1 MKLNIIKLKISFFL
15 ILITFSY
22 LSFSQSNN
30 KLIVGANRTELFLNH
45 IEGLNVA
52 VVANLS
58 SKIKSNTKSIHLID
72 SLLKLNIKIK
82 KVFSPEHGFRGEADA
97 GEKVEDGIDQKT
109 GIPIISLHGTN
120 KKPTKDQMKDIDVVI
135 FDIQDVGARFY
146 TYISTLHYVMEA
158 VGENNKKLI
167 ILDRPNPN
175 GHYVD
180 GPILE
185 SKYKSFIGMHP
196 VPVVYGMTIG
206 EFGIMINEEGWLKNQ
221 IYSDLIVIPIKNY
234 NRKMVYE
241 LPIKPSPNL
250 PNKQSINLYPSLC
263 FFEQTPISIGR
274 GTNMQ
279 FQVIGSP
286 EWENNDFSFK
296 PISMSGAKYPKHI
309 DQICNGI
316 DLRESPY
323 LSRINLKW
331 LIDAY
336 NKSKNKSA
344 FFKDGFNKLAGNKML
359 KEQIIDGLSEKEIKQ
374 SWKSGVEN
382 FKLMRSKYLIYN

>member
-15 ILITFSY
+15 ILMTFSY

-221 IYSDLIVIPIKNY
+221 IYSDLKVIPIKNY

-316 DLRESPY
+316 DLRESAY

-359 KEQIIDGLSEKEIKQ
+359 KEQIINGLSEKEIKQ

>member
-15 ILITFSY
+15 ILMTFSY

-221 IYSDLIVIPIKNY
+221 IYSDLKVIPIKNY

>member
-15 ILITFSY
+15 ILMTFSY

-52 VVANLS
+52 MVANLS

-221 IYSDLIVIPIKNY
+221 IYSDIKVIPIKNY

-316 DLRESPY
+316 DLRESAY

>member
-15 ILITFSY
+15 ILMTFSY

-175 GHYVD
+175 GHYID

-221 IYSDLIVIPIKNY
+221 IYSDIKVIPIKNY

>member
-15 ILITFSY
+15 ILMTFSY

-52 VVANLS
+52 VVANLA

-221 IYSDLIVIPIKNY
+221 IYSDLKVIPIKNY

>member
-15 ILITFSY
+15 ILMTFSY

-120 KKPTKDQMKDIDVVI
+120 KKPTKDQMKDVDVVI

-221 IYSDLIVIPIKNY
+221 IYSDLKVIPIKNY

-316 DLRESPY
+316 DLRESAY

>member
-15 ILITFSY
+15 ILMTFSY

-221 IYSDLIVIPIKNY
+221 IYSDLKVIPIKNY

-316 DLRESPY
+316 DLRESAY

-374 SWKSGVEN
+374 SWKNGIEN

>member
-1 MKLNIIKLKISFFL
+1 MKLNIIKLKSSFFL
-15 ILITFSY
+15 ILMTFSY

-52 VVANLS
+52 VVANLA

-221 IYSDLIVIPIKNY
+221 IYSDLKVIPIKNY

>member
-15 ILITFSY
+15 ILMTFSY

-58 SKIKSNTKSIHLID
+58 SKIKSETKSIHLID

-221 IYSDLIVIPIKNY
+221 IYSDLKVIPIKNY

-286 EWENNDFSFK
+286 DWENNDFSFK

-316 DLRESPY
+316 DLRESAY

>member
-15 ILITFSY
+15 ILMTFSY

-196 VPVVYGMTIG
+196 IPIVYGMTIG

-221 IYSDLIVIPIKNY
+221 IYSDLKVIPIKNY

-286 EWENNDFSFK
+286 DWENNDFSFK

>member
-15 ILITFSY
+15 ILMTFSY

-221 IYSDLIVIPIKNY
+221 IYSDIKVIPIKNY

>member
-15 ILITFSY
+15 ILMTFSY

-58 SKIKSNTKSIHLID
+58 SKIKSETKSIHLID

-316 DLRESPY
+316 DLRESAY

>member
-15 ILITFSY
+15 ILMTFSY

-58 SKIKSNTKSIHLID
+58 SKIKSETKSIHLID

-221 IYSDLIVIPIKNY
+221 IYSDIKVIPIKNY

>member
-15 ILITFSY
+15 ILMTFSY

-58 SKIKSNTKSIHLID
+58 SKIKSETKSIHLID

-196 VPVVYGMTIG
+196 IPIVYGMTIG
-206 EFGIMINEEGWLKNQ
+206 EFGIMINEDGWLKNQ
-221 IYSDLIVIPIKNY
+221 IYSDLKVIPIKNY

-309 DQICNGI
+309 DQICSGI
-316 DLRESPY
+316 DLRESAY

>member
-15 ILITFSY
+15 ILMTFSY

-196 VPVVYGMTIG
+196 IPVVYGMTIG

-221 IYSDLIVIPIKNY
+221 IYSDIKVIPIKNY

-316 DLRESPY
+316 DLRESAY

>member
-15 ILITFSY
+15 ILMTFSY

-58 SKIKSNTKSIHLID
+58 SKIKSETKSIHLID

-221 IYSDLIVIPIKNY
+221 IYSDLKVIPIKNY

>member
-15 ILITFSY
+15 ILMTFSY

-316 DLRESPY
+316 DLRESAY

>member
-15 ILITFSY
+15 ILMTFSY

-196 VPVVYGMTIG
+196 IPVVYGMTIG

-221 IYSDLIVIPIKNY
+221 IYSDIKVIPIKNY

-250 PNKQSINLYPSLC
+250 PNKKSINLYPSLC

-316 DLRESPY
+316 DLRESAY

>member
-15 ILITFSY
+15 ILMTFSY

-196 VPVVYGMTIG
+196 IPIVYGMTIG

-221 IYSDLIVIPIKNY
+221 IYSDLKVIPIKNY

-286 EWENNDFSFK
+286 DWENNDFSVK

>member
-15 ILITFSY
+15 ILMTFSY

-196 VPVVYGMTIG
+196 VPVVHGMTIG

-221 IYSDLIVIPIKNY
+221 IYSDLKVIPIKNY

-316 DLRESPY
+316 DLRESAY
-323 LSRINLKW
+323 LNRINLKW

-359 KEQIIDGLSEKEIKQ
+359 KEQIINGLSEKEIKQ

>member
-15 ILITFSY
+15 ILMTFSY

-30 KLIVGANRTELFLNH
+30 KLIVGANRTELFLND
-45 IEGLNVA
+45 IKGLNVA
-52 VVANLS
+52 VVANLT
-58 SKIKSNTKSIHLID
+58 SKIKSDTKSIHLID

-316 DLRESPY
+316 DLRESAY

-336 NKSKNKSA
+336 NKSQNKSA

>member
-15 ILITFSY
+15 ILMTFSY

-58 SKIKSNTKSIHLID
+58 SKIKSETKSIHLID

-221 IYSDLIVIPIKNY
+221 IYSDIKVIPIKNY

-316 DLRESPY
+316 DLRESAY

>member
-15 ILITFSY
+15 ILMTFSY

-58 SKIKSNTKSIHLID
+58 SKIKSETKSIHLID

-221 IYSDLIVIPIKNY
+221 IYSDIKVIPIKNY

-286 EWENNDFSFK
+286 DWENNDFSFK

>member
-58 SKIKSNTKSIHLID
+58 SKIKSETKSIHLID

-221 IYSDLIVIPIKNY
+221 IYSDIKVIPIKNY

-316 DLRESPY
+316 DLRESAY

>member
-15 ILITFSY
+15 ILMTFSY

-221 IYSDLIVIPIKNY
+221 IYSDLKVIPIKNH

-286 EWENNDFSFK
+286 DRENNDFSFK

-316 DLRESPY
+316 DLRESAY

>member
-15 ILITFSY
+15 ILMTFSY

-52 VVANLS
+52 VVANLA

-221 IYSDLIVIPIKNY
+221 IYSDIKVIPIKNY

>member
-15 ILITFSY
+15 ILMTFSY

>member
-15 ILITFSY
+15 ILMTFSY

-58 SKIKSNTKSIHLID
+58 SKIKSETKSIHLID

-196 VPVVYGMTIG
+196 IPIVYGMTIG
-206 EFGIMINEEGWLKNQ
+206 EFGIMINEEGWLKNK
-221 IYSDLIVIPIKNY
+221 IYSDIKVIPIKNY